1 MSDLTAVDSVVACK
15 ALDLIVGE
23 NQVLR
28 GIDWHVRP
36 GERWVVLGPN
46 GAGKSSLL
54 RVMAGLTRPT
64 AGALALALVLPA
76 TVGYG
81 ETVTSIGPGGSSTTH
96 EIWWGHIIGWDS
108 YRDQWMSEGFAEF
121 SASLYVQLTRGNDKF
136 VDFWED
142 LRQQIVQASP
152 ATRDRKPYTIG
163 PVTQGYRLNNAKTGG
178 AAGPLYGTGFRR
190 AGKALTD
197 TEAASAAEVGAALVA
212 MLAGIQELGQAVEG
226 DKTMVDALA
235 PAVSAFEASAG
246 DGLSA
251 AAQAAAKAAADGAV
265 ATVPLQAR
273 KGRASYLGERSIGH
287 EDPGAASTALLL
299 RALAEV
305 TAES

>member
-1 MSDLTAVDSVVACK
+1 MDVELCRAWMLRFSELVDAEADRLTALDAAIGDGDHGVNMRRGMKAAVA
-15 ALDLIVGE
+15 ALGE
-23 NQVLR
+23 SPPEAPGHVLVATGR
-28 GIDWHVRP
+28 
-36 GERWVVLGPN
+36 
-46 GAGKSSLL
+46 
-54 RVMAGLTRPT
+54 
-64 AGALALALVLPA
+64 ALV
-76 TVGYG
+76 
-81 ETVTSIGPGGSSTTH
+81 
-96 EIWWGHIIGWDS
+96 
-108 YRDQWMSEGFAEF
+108 
-121 SASLYVQLTRGNDKF
+121 
-136 VDFWED
+136 
-142 LRQQIVQASP
+142 
-152 ATRDRKPYTIG
+152 
-163 PVTQGYRLNNAKTGG
+163 AKTGG

-197 TEAASAAEVGAALVA
+197 TEVASAAEVGAALVA

-226 DKTMVDALA
+226 DKTMVDALT

-246 DGLSA
+246 DGLA
-251 AAQAAAKAAADGAV
+251 AAAEAAAKAAAEGAV